1 GLRGVGAQVSW
12 TLPLPWYSQLIF
24 ASQNGRGSTGFSF
37 RNPGDNGMFFDRIT
51 TDREAPGLQDFV
63 WIPRFENSFNLSDT
77 QTVLAGVSGA
87 FGSNETGANSRT
99 QIYGAD
105 LLYKWKS
112 SHAEGGFPFLKWQT
126 EFMYRRF
133 QAGHGADDSF
143 PVAETFHDWG
153 MYSQVLWGFKKGW
166 VAGIRGDYVHMQD
179 SMFTDDLDRQSRWR
193 LSANLTWYPTEFSK
207 IRLQYNQDFLE
218 ENFFLS
224 GGKSSRSFSSGNSS
238 SAHTALTN
246 FKLMKKITLILSTI
260 LACAL
265 SAQAKLNVVAT
276 LPDFGSL
283 AREIGGDKINLVVLA
298 KATED
303 PHFVDARP
311 SFVVSLRNAD
321 VLIDGGAE
329 LELGWLPPLLQNAR
343 NPKIE
348 IGKPGR
354 VQASQGIRLMNVP
367 TNATR
372 AAGDVHALGNPH
384 FTVDP
389 IIAKAIAQHIA
400 QSFAALDPPNAAFY
414 DGNYKKFEATI
425 NAKLQEWG
433 AAILPFKDQHIVAY
447 HDSWPYFAHRFGI
460 NIDIFLEPKPG
471 IPPSPSH
478 LAEVIAQMRR

>member
-1 GLRGVGAQVSW
+1 
-12 TLPLPWYSQLIF
+12 
-24 ASQNGRGSTGFSF
+24 
-37 RNPGDNGMFFDRIT
+37 
-51 TDREAPGLQDFV
+51 
-63 WIPRFENSFNLSDT
+63 
-77 QTVLAGVSGA
+77 
-87 FGSNETGANSRT
+87 
-99 QIYGAD
+99 
-105 LLYKWKS
+105 
-112 SHAEGGFPFLKWQT
+112 
-126 EFMYRRF
+126 
-133 QAGHGADDSF
+133 
-143 PVAETFHDWG
+143 
-153 MYSQVLWGFKKGW
+153 
-166 VAGIRGDYVHMQD
+166 
-179 SMFTDDLDRQSRWR
+179 
-193 LSANLTWYPTEFSK
+193 
-207 IRLQYNQDFLE
+207 
-218 ENFFLS
+218 
-224 GGKSSRSFSSGNSS
+224 
-238 SAHTALTN
+238 
-246 FKLMKKITLILSTI
+246 MKKNLLILSTI

-276 LPDFGSL
+276 LRDFGSF
-283 AREIGGDKINLVVLA
+283 AREIGGDKIDSVVLA

-348 IGKPGR
+348 VGKPGR
-354 VQASQGIRLMNVP
+354 VQAAQGIRLMNVP
-367 TNATR
+367 ANVTR

-414 DGNYKKFEATI
+414 DGNYKKFEASI

-433 AAILPFKDQHIVAY
+433 AAMLPFKDQHVVAY
-447 HDSWPYFAHRFGI
+447 HDSWPYFGHRFGL

-478 LAEVIAQMRR
+478 LVEVIAQMKAKNVKAIIVEPYHARKTSQHAATATPPTIVDFS